1 MRDLSAVR
9 QGWEEVERAEV
20 RLLRN
25 MTAQESFGQWLRLQR
40 VFEPQLRDTA
50 ALFGPERRSA
60 LAELQSRLR
69 RLAEWQERHAKS
81 SSVHS
86 EAPTAP
92 AGS

>member
-9 QGWEEVERAEV
+9 QGWEEVERAEA

-25 MTAQESFGQWLRLQR
+25 LSAQESFGQWLRLQR

-60 LAELQSRLR
+60 LSELQSRLR
-69 RLAEWQERHAKS
+69 RLAEWQERHGQPG
-81 SSVHS
+81 SVHS
-86 EAPTAP
+86 EAPAAP